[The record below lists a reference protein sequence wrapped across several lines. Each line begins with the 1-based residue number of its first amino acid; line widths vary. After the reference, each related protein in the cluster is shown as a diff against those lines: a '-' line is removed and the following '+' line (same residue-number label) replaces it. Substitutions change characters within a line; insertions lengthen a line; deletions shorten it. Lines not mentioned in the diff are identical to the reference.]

1 MPIEKKYEYW
11 PTYWAFRDCGMTDRT
26 AEALTKTITHVYGS
40 PQDRR
45 KYAIAHLKS
54 QGRAWLGIGYLV
66 RSLHPDSPRHKG
78 YGDEDT
84 FMYNPNGWE
93 S

>member
-1 MPIEKKYEYW
+1 MPIEKTFEYW

-26 AEALTKTITHVYGS
+26 AEALTKTVTHLYGEI
-40 PQDRR
+40 REKR

-54 QGRAWLGIGYLV
+54 QGRAWLGVGYLN
-66 RSLHPDSPRHKG
+66 RSIHPDSPRYREDG
-78 YGDEDT
+78 GDT
-84 FMYNPNGWE
+84 LTYNPNGWE